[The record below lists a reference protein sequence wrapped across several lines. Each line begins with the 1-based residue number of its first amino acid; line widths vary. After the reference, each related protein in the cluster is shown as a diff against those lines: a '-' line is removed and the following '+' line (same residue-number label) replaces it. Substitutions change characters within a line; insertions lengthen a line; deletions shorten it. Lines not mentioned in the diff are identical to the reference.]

1 MPSHANDAM
10 VKQASAERYTLCHN
24 DLARGNIV
32 IHSDSFEVK
41 YILDWEYAGFFPPGF
56 EFLYWRYSL
65 QGYRE
70 WDNDPSGTMMASRRA
85 LLAREGEHALLTGV
99 RCYTDEYCSQ
109 RRDAQRQLIAYTSS
123 ACVHCLAA
131 ILLAGNTDS
140 LNPPSTYASHQVL
153 SSMKD

>member
-1 MPSHANDAM
+1 MIEPA
-10 VKQASAERYTLCHN
+10 KQASAERYTLCHN

-70 WDNDPSGTMMASRRA
+70 WDNDPSGTMIASRRA
-85 LLAREGEHALLTGV
+85 LLTREGKYALLTGG
-99 RCYTDEYCSQ
+99 RCYTDKYYSQ

-131 ILLAGNTDS
+131 ILMAGNTDS
-140 LNPPSTYASHQVL
+140 LNPPSIYESHQVL